1 MSNPSK
7 EPSMLAQPGRI
18 AARRVVI
25 WAALTLVASLLVT
38 LYAALQ
44 IFEEALA
51 PELNKRSQ
59 LIGVTVREEIQRA
72 LGYGVPMDSIAG
84 VDAYL
89 EGVLDDFEE
98 VEQIILLSVSGSIVA
113 TARRQ
118 SELPGVETQTKPVN
132 IDEPTWISLPILS
145 RNTLVGELRLE
156 TDPKFVSTRLR
167 NVVLDIL
174 VVGLV
179 SVLLLFELII
189 WVTAGAVGKPLDRIF
204 SLLRE
209 QAAGNFKHVIPA
221 ADAGELRRIARRLS
235 DRAIDL
241 SERAGKH
248 LQLPA
253 LPQAYF
259 VDIRLPLFI
268 FSTATEISGA
278 FLPLYSRDA
287 GGPEWLTPSLA
298 AIAPLVAYLV
308 AIALVAPFSSVIV
321 RRIDP
326 RRLFII
332 SIPLTAVTMVGV
344 GLGNSAILIAFWHGA
359 MALVYALATI
369 ACQEYALRTA
379 SRGED
384 AQAIGSFL
392 FVILGG
398 AFCGTALGGVL
409 ANRIGEGQT
418 FFVGAALVL
427 LAGIVGARTI
437 APKIGERIRQQ
448 AASTREPTGRPAG
461 ILLNARF
468 IALVLGVSIPTNIGM
483 AVFIWYLTP
492 VALSADGVNV
502 ADIGRVVMLYY
513 LMQVLARPLVA
524 RLADGRV
531 GNLPLLIGGITISGL
546 ALSSLMFWSGFW
558 PIAIVVSL
566 FGLGHTMC
574 DATQYSQA
582 IRIAESDPRPGT
594 VQIALSGLRL
604 IERLA
609 AIAGLAASVFLVDNI
624 GYDITIAWI
633 GMMMLTGAV
642 IIVLVQIVTTAQGK
656 SNTSKSGN

>member
-1 MSNPSK
+1 
-7 EPSMLAQPGRI
+7 MLTQPGRI

-38 LYAALQ
+38 LYAALH
-44 IFEEALA
+44 IFEEAIA

-59 LIGVTVREEIQRA
+59 LIGVTVREEIERA
-72 LGYGVPMDSIAG
+72 LNYGVPMDSIAG
-84 VDAYL
+84 VDTYL

-98 VEQIILLSVSGSIVA
+98 VEQITLLSDSGAIVA
-113 TARRQ
+113 TAKRQ
-118 SELPGVETQTKPVN
+118 PEVPGAEIQTKPAD
-132 IDEPTWISLPILS
+132 IDEPAWISLPILS
-145 RNTLVGELRLE
+145 RNALVGELRLE

-167 NVVLDIL
+167 NVVLDII

-287 GGPEWLTPSLA
+287 GGPEWLTPNLA
-298 AIAPLVAYLV
+298 AIAPYLV

-332 SIPLTAVTMVGV
+332 SIPLTAITMVGV

-418 FFVGAALVL
+418 FFIGAALVL

-437 APKIGERIRQQ
+437 APNIGERIRQQ
-448 AASTREPTGRPAG
+448 TANAREPTGPPAG

-468 IALVLGVSIPTNIGM
+468 IALILGVSIPTNVGM

-513 LMQVLARPLVA
+513 LMQVLAGPIVA
-524 RLADGRV
+524 QLADGRV

-546 ALSSLMFWSGFW
+546 ALSSLMLWSGFW
-558 PIAIVVSL
+558 PIAIVVTL

-604 IERLA
+604 IERIA

-624 GYDITIAWI
+624 GYDTTIAGI

-642 IIVLVQIVTTAQGK
+642 IMVLVQIVTTAQGK
-656 SNTSKSGN
+656 SNTAKSGK